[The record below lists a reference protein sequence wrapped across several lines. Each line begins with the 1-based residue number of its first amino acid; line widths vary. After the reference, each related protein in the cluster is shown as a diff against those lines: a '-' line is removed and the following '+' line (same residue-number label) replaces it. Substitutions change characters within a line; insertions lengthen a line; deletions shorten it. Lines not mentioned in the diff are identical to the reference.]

1 MNDLRNIGNVN
12 AVLATSTFNQHD
24 RLVDEFIHR
33 LFRLAGE
40 EAPTVLSDVYF
51 NEAGVMRELDSILDE
66 LPVPDSDI
74 SPPIDFSVHYRR
86 LLQSIRAVI
95 DEDQVARQ
103 LLQRPHE
110 EDSAIRSGRAS
121 SSSEEDDTSDD
132 DPLEAS
138 PVNNE
143 SDDGLEY
150 TDGEGDSTVIPATG
164 AAHDTD
170 KLIDDEAEEMPEG
183 YVSNEGPGEDEE
195 TSGSETGTESSGSG
209 DDDSESDS
217 TPPPATPGSIEEAD
231 EL

>member
-12 AVLATSTFNQHD
+12 AALATSTFNQYD

-40 EAPTVLSDVYF
+40 EASMALSDVYF
-51 NEAGVMRELDSILDE
+51 NEAGVMEVLDSILDQ
-66 LPVPDSDI
+66 LPIPDSSI
-74 SPPIDFSVHYRR
+74 SPLVDLSVHYRR
-86 LLQSIRAVI
+86 LLQSIRTVI
-95 DEDQVARQ
+95 NEDQVSRQ
-103 LLQRPHE
+103 LLQYPYK
-110 EDSAIRSGRAS
+110 EDSAIRSERAS

-132 DPLEAS
+132 DPLEAA
-138 PVNNE
+138 PVNH
-143 SDDGLEY
+143 SDDDLEY
-150 TDGEGDSTVIPATG
+150 TDDEDDITVTQATN

-209 DDDSESDS
+209 DDSESDS